1 MMQWTRIF
9 FLMSCFSLVCPVFS
23 QTLYKVSGTIWDNKE
38 RLPIQQ
44 AVVFLP
50 EQSSGTI
57 SDSSGKFSLLL
68 SAGSHQIT
76 VSYLGYSKQDFKLH
90 VSRDTVLRIEME
102 SNHLMKDVVVLERK
116 KEATAQHDA
125 NGLITLRREDILALP
140 ALLGEHD
147 PIRAVQMQPG
157 VQSGNEG
164 TRGVF
169 VRGGSPDQNLMLIDG
184 STVYNPSHLYGFI
197 SVFNSDAIE
206 QMDVHKNS
214 FPASFGG
221 RLGSVMNIETA
232 NGHEDKIQGSFS
244 LGLIASKFNIGGP
257 IDKKKKTHFALSLR
271 GCYVGAYTGPI
282 SKRQFK
288 AAGYDGSIA
297 YYFGDINFKL
307 AHQFSKND
315 RIELNYFSNYDFYTF
330 TKKVAGTSKSPGES
344 TILQK
349 VQWANYVSSVH
360 WIHTFSKRLAL
371 HTAFSFSDYELNSE
385 NKYHYSAPETPYNS
399 AFNNYYDLK
408 STAYIRDYTLR
419 SMLRFA
425 ITKKQTFKT
434 GVEIKGLYFETGKG
448 KEEIDNTWI
457 GQKTNTIKGS
467 ETKALETSCFVEDE
481 YSPNQHWTI
490 NAGFHFRTYTVQGKT
505 FANLLPRVNLVYSP
519 VKPFSLRASASGLS
533 QNIHLLVASTSNI
546 LNDYWVPATA
556 KAAPEIGWNFS
567 GGMIHKLP
575 RFFEWSVDG
584 FYRTM
589 NHLIEYKE
597 GANYFSRSWETQVTT
612 NGKGTAYGMEVYL
625 ARTYGRITGSVAY
638 TLSWS
643 NRKFSTLNGGEAFPY
658 KYDRRHNI
666 ALQMNYNV
674 TKHIALGLSWVY
686 GSGNM
691 ISVSNQSYNTIDG
704 VVHYDNYVKRGNPY
718 PGSGEEIALYS
729 GKNNYRLPA
738 YHHLDISFTYKKRV
752 KRNEHEFNF
761 SIYNLYNRLNVFTVY
776 QDYRNDSNGNRVLV
790 YKQLSLFP
798 ILPSLTYII
807 HFGL

>member
-1 MMQWTRIF
+1 MI
-9 FLMSCFSLVCPVFS
+9 SVSLVCPVFS
-23 QTLYKVSGTIWDNKE
+23 QVHYIVSGSILDKKE
-38 RLPIQQ
+38 QQPIQQ
-44 AVVFLP
+44 AVIFLP

-57 SDSSGKFSLLL
+57 SDSVGHFSVLL
-68 SAGSHQIT
+68 APGVHRIT
-76 VSYLGYSKQDFKLH
+76 ISYLGYSKQDFKFN
-90 VSRDTVLRIEME
+90 VSRDTMLRIEME

-125 NGLITLRREDILALP
+125 NGLITLRREDINALP

-206 QMDVHKNS
+206 KMDVHKNS

-221 RLGSVMNIETA
+221 RLGSVMSIETA
-232 NGHEDKIQGSFS
+232 NGNGDKIQGAFS
-244 LGLIASKFNIGGP
+244 LGLITSKFNIGGP
-257 IDKKKKTHFALSLR
+257 LDRKKKTLFSLSLR
-271 GCYVGAYTGPI
+271 GCYVGAFTGPI

-297 YYFGDINFKL
+297 YYFGDVNFKL
-307 AHQFSKND
+307 VHQFSKKD
-315 RIELNYFSNYDFYTF
+315 AIELNYFSNYDYYSF
-330 TKKVAGTSKSPGES
+330 TKNVARTKTSPGES
-344 TILQK
+344 TVLQT
-349 VQWANYVSSVH
+349 VRWANYVSSIH
-360 WIHTFSKRLAL
+360 WLHTFNNRLTL
-371 HTAFSFSDYELNSE
+371 RTAFSFSDYELNSE
-385 NKYHYSAPETPYNS
+385 NKYHYSSPETQYSS
-399 AFNNYYDLK
+399 AYNNYYNLK
-408 STAYIRDYTLR
+408 STAYIRDYALR
-419 SMLRFA
+419 SILNYA
-425 ITKKQTFKT
+425 ITKQQTFKA
-434 GVEIKGLYFETGKG
+434 GVEIKGLFFETGKG
-448 KEEIDNTWI
+448 KEEIDNTWY
-457 GQKTNTIKGS
+457 GQKTNAIKGS
-467 ETKALETSCFVEDE
+467 ETRAIEASCFVEDE
-481 YSPNQHWTI
+481 YSPNKHWTI
-490 NAGFHFRTYTVQGKT
+490 NAGFHFRTYTVQQKT
-505 FANLLPRVNLVYSP
+505 FTNLLPRISIVYSP
-519 VKPFSLRASASGLS
+519 IQSFSLRASASGLS

-546 LNDYWVPATA
+546 LNDYWVPATT

-567 GGMIHKLP
+567 GGMLHKLP
-575 RFFEWSVDG
+575 LFFEWSVDG

-597 GANYFSRSWETQVTT
+597 GANYFSRSWESQVIAD
-612 NGKGTAYGMEVYL
+612 GKGVAYGMEVYL
-625 ARTYGRITGSVAY
+625 ARTYGRLTGSVAY

-643 NRKFSTLNGGEAFPY
+643 KRKFSLLNNGEYFPY
-658 KYDRRHNI
+658 KYDRRHNV
-666 ALQMNYNV
+666 AFQMNYNIS
-674 TKHIALGLSWVY
+674 KHIAIGLSWVY

-691 ISVSNQSYNTIDG
+691 ISVSNQSYNTWSG
-704 VVHYDNYVKRGNPY
+704 VLQYDNYVKRGNPN

-761 SIYNLYNRLNVFTVY
+761 SIYNVYNRLNVFTVY
-776 QDYRNDSNGNRVLV
+776 QDYRNDSNGNRILV